1 MVWGFDL
8 RLRRSAS
15 DWRRAAS
22 LAPARN
28 ATAVARNWAALAV
41 AAVAIIDAIA
51 VANSEGVGGAKPP
64 ARELNESRKSIAEPT
79 RSNSLMDRS
88 ISISIRWA
96 ARG

>member
-1 MVWGFDL
+1 MYIGTFALIGPFRTDGQGAV
-8 RLRRSAS
+8 SAG
-15 DWRRAAS
+15 A
-22 LAPARN
+22 ARN
-28 ATAVARNWAALAV
+28 ERHTPVWTAVATPAL
-41 AAVAIIDAIA
+41 AIIDAIA

-64 ARELNESRKSIAEPT
+64 ARERNELRKSIAEPT